1 MVAADDDDDDESLT
15 WAGGRDPSYVET
27 PEPVN
32 PLRKKKVA
40 RVRRSAVPG
49 PVLPE
54 SELPELGDE
63 VDDDTEDDTDVDHE
77 TELDEL
83 PPVTSAAVL
92 LSLGVLAGVYLLYT
106 VGWIVSLQ
114 RMLYFAANSLDQDAF
129 RIQQLLAIAAPL
141 LWFLATLLFTRKHS
155 PVTRLVWLVVG
166 ALLLVPW
173 SFIFGS

>member
-1 MVAADDDDDDESLT
+1 MVPADDDDDDESLT

-32 PLRKKKVA
+32 PLRRKKVA
-40 RVRRSAVPG
+40 KARPSAVPE
-49 PVLPE
+49 PA
-54 SELPELGDE
+54 LPELGDE
-63 VDDDTEDDTDVDHE
+63 VGVDVDQE

-155 PVTRLVWLVVG
+155 PVTRLIWLVVG

>member
-1 MVAADDDDDDESLT
+1 MVPADDDDDDESLT

-83 PPVTSAAVL
+83 PPVASAAVL

>member
-1 MVAADDDDDDESLT
+1 VSPDEDDEALT
-15 WAGGRDPSYVET
+15 WGGGLDPSYVENH
-27 PEPVN
+27 EPVN
-32 PLRKKKVA
+32 PLRKKKVPK
-40 RVRRSAVPG
+40 AVSLE
-49 PVLPE
+49 VPE
-54 SELPELGDE
+54 PDVADSGVADSGVADSDDSDGDV
-63 VDDDTEDDTDVDHE
+63 VDAED
-77 TELDEL
+77 L

-114 RMLYFAANSLDQDAF
+114 RMLYFAANNFDQSAF
-129 RIQQLLAIAAPL
+129 RAQQVLAIAAPL
-141 LWFLATLLFTRKHS
+141 LWFVATILFTRKHS

>member
-54 SELPELGDE
+54 SELPELG
-63 VDDDTEDDTDVDHE
+63 DDTEDDTDVDHE

>member
-54 SELPELGDE
+54 SELPELGD
-63 VDDDTEDDTDVDHE
+63 DTEDDTDVDQKA
-77 TELDEL
+77 ELDEL

-141 LWFLATLLFTRKHS
+141 LWFLATLLFTRKHT

-166 ALLLVPW
+166 AVLLVPW

>member
-54 SELPELGDE
+54 SELPELG
-63 VDDDTEDDTDVDHE
+63 
-77 TELDEL
+77 
-83 PPVTSAAVL
+83 
-92 LSLGVLAGVYLLYT
+92 
-106 VGWIVSLQ
+106 
-114 RMLYFAANSLDQDAF
+114 
-129 RIQQLLAIAAPL
+129 
-141 LWFLATLLFTRKHS
+141 
-155 PVTRLVWLVVG
+155 
-166 ALLLVPW
+166 
-173 SFIFGS
+173 

>member
-1 MVAADDDDDDESLT
+1 MVPADDDDDDESLT

-32 PLRKKKVA
+32 PLRRKKVA
-40 RVRRSAVPG
+40 KARTSAVAEPA
-49 PVLPE
+49 
-54 SELPELGDE
+54 LPELGDE
-63 VDDDTEDDTDVDHE
+63 VGVGVDQE

-106 VGWIVSLQ
+106 VGWIVSFQ

-155 PVTRLVWLVVG
+155 PVTRLIWLVVG